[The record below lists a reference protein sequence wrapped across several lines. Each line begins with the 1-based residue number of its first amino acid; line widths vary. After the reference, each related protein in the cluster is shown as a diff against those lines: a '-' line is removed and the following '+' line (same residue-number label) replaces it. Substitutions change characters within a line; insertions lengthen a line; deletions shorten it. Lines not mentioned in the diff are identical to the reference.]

1 MNRGSAGAGKGKQMD
16 WKPLVKEISNLD
28 RTVIPHSRLEEDGM
42 VFSAEAPEGE
52 PLELI
57 LYDRDSGEEKAIVPF
72 PDKPCI
78 GDIRVL
84 KVSGIPAEKVSY
96 NFKCGKEILQDPWAQ
111 RIYGAEVYGEKRSG
125 KIRCGF
131 LTDSFEWGEAIPRE
145 GIPFRD
151 SVFYEMNVRGFT
163 KGRRSGVRQKGTFE
177 GIIEKIPYLKSL
189 GITAIV
195 LMPCYEFDETEAFRR
210 VRVGAPEGSQDE
222 QRVIVPETI
231 QQPLKS
237 ESVNL
242 WGFGPGFL
250 LTPKASYSASG
261 DPYQSFCEMVRAL
274 HHAGLE
280 VLMEMDF
287 SGSVTAEMML
297 SALVWWRS
305 VYHVD
310 GFFLFGDQKCLDAVC
325 RNPALTGCKLISEY
339 FSAPDMYPDGRK
351 TTFRNLAECNR
362 GFQNDARRFLKGD
375 EGSLQPFLGRA
386 RYNPKDT
393 AVVNEI
399 TTHDGFTLMDLVS
412 YNDQHNGAREGQG
425 ASQYSWNCGAE
436 GPTRR
441 KEVLKLRLQQI
452 RNALAMLFLSQGTPM
467 ILAGDEMGN
476 TQKGNSNAWCFD
488 SELSW
493 VDWSSSSMSNAIL
506 EYMQTLVR
514 FRKSHSLLHQERELS
529 NCAMGDYFPQYSCHG
544 ENAWFAPQTA
554 QDRSV
559 GLMYSMK
566 GEACLYV
573 AYNFHWEEK
582 KLALPDLPGKRAWKV
597 VLSTSDQK
605 NKVGRTISV
614 PARSV
619 VVLEG

>member
-1 MNRGSAGAGKGKQMD
+1 
-16 WKPLVKEISNLD
+16 
-28 RTVIPHSRLEEDGM
+28 
-42 VFSAEAPEGE
+42 
-52 PLELI
+52 
-57 LYDRDSGEEKAIVPF
+57 
-72 PDKPCI
+72 
-78 GDIRVL
+78 
-84 KVSGIPAEKVSY
+84 
-96 NFKCGKEILQDPWAQ
+96 
-111 RIYGAEVYGEKRSG
+111 
-125 KIRCGF
+125 
-131 LTDSFEWGEAIPRE
+131 
-145 GIPFRD
+145 
-151 SVFYEMNVRGFT
+151 MNVRGFT

-195 LMPCYEFDETEAFRR
+195 LMPCYEFDETETFRR
-210 VRVGAPEGSQDE
+210 VQIGAPEGSQDE
-222 QRVIVPETI
+222 QRAIVPETN

-351 TTFRNLAECNR
+351 TAFRNLAECNR

-619 VVLEG
+619 VVLEGKSRLVSGRLGKMPRAGSGFAEGEAECSRFCSRAICWPSLRWEDYAG